1 VPFFEARAEH
11 DFHQLV
17 EYMGPPSRKMR
28 WCCTIF
34 KAGPINN
41 FLQTLG
47 DHVKVLTFYGVRRA
61 ESVQRADYNAVTV
74 GAKIGNQVTAS
85 PVIDWTEF
93 DIWLYILS
101 HGMLFNDSYRLGYSR
116 VGCWLCPLNSR
127 WSDMLAEIF
136 FPENSERWRQQLLAF
151 ARRLGKPDPEVYV
164 AEKGWASRFGGAGLP
179 NRWTGIDARP
189 CGDMDNTV
197 EYTVTR
203 PVSDEL
209 FEFFKPLGRINRER
223 GREAL
228 GEFFVESG
236 KGRGFDLLV
245 QAVPG
250 SDTIRVTVLDPTR
263 ADEIQRYVKYQVNK
277 FQTCIQCT
285 ACSAACPYGAI
296 TVRPK
301 QRVYEVNLDKCVHC
315 NECVIHFGSTGCL
328 VAKSLSSYGEADIG
342 DDFIPLAAV
351 AAPLSYD
358 GHKDGSACGIST
370 P

>member
-1 VPFFEARAEH
+1 
-11 DFHQLV
+11 
-17 EYMGPPSRKMR
+17 
-28 WCCTIF
+28 
-34 KAGPINN
+34 
-41 FLQTLG
+41 
-47 DHVKVLTFYGVRRA
+47 
-61 ESVQRADYNAVTV
+61 
-74 GAKIGNQVTAS
+74 
-85 PVIDWTEF
+85 
-93 DIWLYILS
+93 
-101 HGMLFNDSYRLGYSR
+101 MLFNDSYRLGYSR